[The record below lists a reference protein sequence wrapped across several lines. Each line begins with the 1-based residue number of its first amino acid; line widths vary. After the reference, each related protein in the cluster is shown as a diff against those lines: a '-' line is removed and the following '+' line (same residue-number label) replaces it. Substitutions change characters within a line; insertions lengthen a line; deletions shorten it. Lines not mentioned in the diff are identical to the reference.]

1 VNIVQAS
8 RLLIFPSWRLNFK
21 LILLAIFS
29 ISIGVALVVSIINS
43 NKSILEQFN
52 YSNKLILG
60 KQTARLQ
67 SISNNYFSDTD
78 LTDSLID
85 RLNYLDFV
93 PVLEIK
99 AFNTRSGSPIT
110 ILGLDLLNDHRFRDY
125 DFEYKTR
132 DFPLKEIIDENT
144 AGLIVPESLKPIY
157 ALDEEEIVFNSQNFK
172 LKINQN
178 IHLKNIGIIQSNPN
192 LVIADIKYLQKAL
205 NLPNKYTSLDFKNI
219 LASDLKVKLNNYY
232 NFQISEPSDYKKQ
245 VESLTE
251 AFRFNLQ
258 ALSYIALLVSFYLI
272 FQTIFISFQRKSK
285 EIGILKTLGFSQKQI
300 FTVLMV
306 EAGLLG
312 LIGSLIGCL
321 LGIWLSGLILATL
334 QKTVNE
340 LYFSVESIKLILSWQ
355 GILSGFILGLAT
367 CILGGFPAA
376 VGAVFGISPQINLQS
391 SQFKNFKQI
400 PVSYLKTIYLSGS
413 LILLLLLLVQNLLF
427 KIPNK
432 YLGFIMAFIVLIGFS
447 LVAGLFLEI
456 IKSTISKIQNWFGQL
471 FSIRLSVNFI
481 RLWIAI
487 GALICG
493 LSMTLSINFMIDSF
507 RGTVNSWIQKTL
519 KADIYISPQNSEQN
533 INANLL
539 KQIQTWPQ
547 IQGLD
552 YLGKHR
558 TQLNNKPIIIAGSNL
573 KYTLQNSN
581 FIEQIP
587 NLKNTLLQ
595 NPNYILI
602 SNTLALKH
610 ALKAGNNI
618 DLKTALGMQKFYIAG
633 IYQDYSSEHG
643 YLLMHYSTYT
653 KFFNNYNISNVAL
666 YLSPEESA
674 EKVKAK
680 LFQLPEIQ
688 NLKVQGNNQLKT
700 AILKIFDQTFK
711 ISYLFFWIALIIS
724 IFTVSLTLVSCIE
737 ENYYLNLISFYLGN
751 SYKQIIFLEIIQGL
765 LITVIAIIF
774 SIPSGYWLAT
784 ILQNTV
790 NNNSFGWIINLHIN
804 WFQTSIICGL
814 AVLGALIGTI
824 APLLFKKKLFKQ
836 NSLN

>member
-1 VNIVQAS
+1 
-8 RLLIFPSWRLNFK
+8 
-21 LILLAIFS
+21 
-29 ISIGVALVVSIINS
+29 
-43 NKSILEQFN
+43 
-52 YSNKLILG
+52 
-60 KQTARLQ
+60 
-67 SISNNYFSDTD
+67 
-78 LTDSLID
+78 
-85 RLNYLDFV
+85 
-93 PVLEIK
+93 
-99 AFNTRSGSPIT
+99 
-110 ILGLDLLNDHRFRDY
+110 
-125 DFEYKTR
+125 
-132 DFPLKEIIDENT
+132 
-144 AGLIVPESLKPIY
+144 
-157 ALDEEEIVFNSQNFK
+157 
-172 LKINQN
+172 
-178 IHLKNIGIIQSNPN
+178 
-192 LVIADIKYLQKAL
+192 
-205 NLPNKYTSLDFKNI
+205 
-219 LASDLKVKLNNYY
+219 
-232 NFQISEPSDYKKQ
+232 
-245 VESLTE
+245 
-251 AFRFNLQ
+251 
-258 ALSYIALLVSFYLI
+258 
-272 FQTIFISFQRKSK
+272 
-285 EIGILKTLGFSQKQI
+285 
-300 FTVLMV
+300 
-306 EAGLLG
+306 
-312 LIGSLIGCL
+312 
-321 LGIWLSGLILATL
+321 
-334 QKTVNE
+334 
-340 LYFSVESIKLILSWQ
+340 
-355 GILSGFILGLAT
+355 
-367 CILGGFPAA
+367 
-376 VGAVFGISPQINLQS
+376 
-391 SQFKNFKQI
+391 
-400 PVSYLKTIYLSGS
+400 
-413 LILLLLLLVQNLLF
+413 
-427 KIPNK
+427 
-432 YLGFIMAFIVLIGFS
+432 
-447 LVAGLFLEI
+447 
-456 IKSTISKIQNWFGQL
+456 
-471 FSIRLSVNFI
+471 
-481 RLWIAI
+481 
-487 GALICG
+487 
-493 LSMTLSINFMIDSF
+493 MIDSF
-507 RGTVNSWIQKTL
+507 RETVNSWIQETL

-539 KQIQTWPQ
+539 KQIQAWPQ
-547 IQGLD
+547 IQGFD

-587 NLKNTLLQ
+587 NLENTLLQ

-610 ALKAGNNI
+610 TLKAGNNI

-643 YLLMHYSTYT
+643 YLLMQYEIYT

-765 LITVIAIIF
+765 LITVIAIVF